1 MMSKEIITK
10 AIDSIAGKAFNA
22 VKEVYDNNRESE
34 PRILRKNSSSR
45 LIFPKYSE
53 RRKATEKN
61 RVSEQELR
69 QLFIKYL
76 DNYIMENDW
85 NVYYSIETPTDK
97 PFDFKKDKDYE
108 EGGDN
113 GGISARMDLVI
124 HDGGLKRICLIEFK
138 ALNPSKKLFEKDILK
153 LKKEECDSKY
163 FIQIIKSCS
172 PRTIKSLKEK
182 LESINHSGIN
192 YKCYCLEDGV
202 DITTKIL

>member
-69 QLFIKYL
+69 QLLKYL

-97 PFDFKKDKDYE
+97 PFDFKKDKDCE